1 MTDEE
6 VLELFVTHPSYFA
19 FYDKH
24 PDAIQELN
32 INRYG
37 ANLEVGIA
45 NYQNGDFLILDMH
58 LDRHDLDV
66 SVNIRCE
73 SENDDYQNNH
83 VDGLFAVDFIYNTD
97 CLMR

>member
-1 MTDEE
+1 
-6 VLELFVTHPSYFA
+6 
-19 FYDKH
+19 
-24 PDAIQELN
+24 
-32 INRYG
+32 
-37 ANLEVGIA
+37 
-45 NYQNGDFLILDMH
+45 MH

-97 CLMR
+97 GLMR